1 MGSIY
6 KRRKVWY
13 LDNHVKGQR
22 IRKHVGASNKISE
35 LALKDAEVAVAK
47 DEFGLTKNDIALD
60 KLIERFLE
68 SSRAN
73 HATGTTRRYTQR
85 YYQAHHSGFR

>member
-6 KRRKVWY
+6 KRGKVWY
-13 LDNHVKGQR
+13 LDIHVKGQR
-22 IRKHVGASNKISE
+22 IRKRVGSSKQIAE

-47 DEFGLTKNDIALD
+47 EEFGLTKNDIALD

-68 SSRAN
+68 
-73 HATGTTRRYTQR
+73 
-85 YYQAHHSGFR
+85 